1 MSAELL
7 INVTP
12 QESRVALLENGS
24 LQEVLIE
31 RTTRK
36 GIVGNIYKGKVS
48 RVLPGMEAAFIDI
61 GLEKS
66 AFLHASDLTHP
77 SLEEF
82 NDTTIP
88 RPTVQI
94 SELLYEGK
102 KLLVQ
107 VIKDPLGNQRRT
119 PDHPRHHSLAFSGVD
134 ARQQQRRGVG

>member
-12 QESRVALLENGS
+12 QEARVALLENGC
-24 LQEVLIE
+24 LQEVQIE
-31 RTTRK
+31 RSSRK
-36 GIVGNIYKGKVS
+36 GIVGNIYKGRVC

-82 NDTTIP
+82 HDNAIP
-88 RPTVQI
+88 RPSVQI
-94 SELLYEGK
+94 GELLYEGK
-102 KLLVQ
+102 QLLVQ
-107 VIKDPLGNQRRT
+107 VIKDPLGT
-119 PDHPRHHSLAFSGVD
+119 KGA
-134 ARQQQRRGVG
+134 

>member
-12 QESRVALLENGS
+12 QESRVALLENGC

-31 RTTRK
+31 RTSRK

-66 AFLHASDLTHP
+66 AFTR
-77 SLEEF
+77 F
-82 NDTTIP
+82 
-88 RPTVQI
+88 
-94 SELLYEGK
+94 
-102 KLLVQ
+102 
-107 VIKDPLGNQRRT
+107 
-119 PDHPRHHSLAFSGVD
+119 
-134 ARQQQRRGVG
+134 